1 MAPDDPDGVAP
12 SDTDG
17 VAPNDSPWSGVI
29 DQEDERTAG
38 AQAVLDAYVANDPES
53 VAAWFADDANIGFNK
68 ERVDKATFIANI
80 SKDHTHF
87 KDIEV
92 SSVITT
98 LRYNNG
104 SVFTNLWASWEGT
117 VRETG
122 EERRETSTTKKRTT
136 RPTAKDGWGVLPT
149 WTHPN
154 MLLGMPWPGTKVCP

>member
-122 EERRETSTTKKRTT
+122 EELSVPVYMWMTW
-136 RPTAKDGWGVLPT
+136 KDG
-149 WTHPN
+149 
-154 MLLGMPWPGTKVCP
+154 KVTNFVHMFDPAPFVAALESIGGEPY

>member
-122 EERRETSTTKKRTT
+122 EELSVPVYMWMTW
-136 RPTAKDGWGVLPT
+136 KDGKVTNFVHMFDPAPFVAALESIGVEPY
-149 WTHPN
+149 
-154 MLLGMPWPGTKVCP
+154 

>member
-1 MAPDDPDGVAP
+1 VAPDDPDGVAP

-122 EERRETSTTKKRTT
+122 EELSVPVYMWMTW
-136 RPTAKDGWGVLPT
+136 KDGKVTNFVHMFDPAPFVAALESIGVEPY
-149 WTHPN
+149 
-154 MLLGMPWPGTKVCP
+154 

>member
-104 SVFTNLWASWEGT
+104 SVFTNLWACWEGT

-122 EERRETSTTKKRTT
+122 EELSVPVYMWMTW
-136 RPTAKDGWGVLPT
+136 KDGKVTNFVHMFDPAPFVAALESIGVEPY
-149 WTHPN
+149 
-154 MLLGMPWPGTKVCP
+154 